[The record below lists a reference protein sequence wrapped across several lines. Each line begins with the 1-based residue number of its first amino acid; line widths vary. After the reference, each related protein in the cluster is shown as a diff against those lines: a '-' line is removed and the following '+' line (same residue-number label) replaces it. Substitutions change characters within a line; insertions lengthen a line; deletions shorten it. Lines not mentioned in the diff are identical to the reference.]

1 MHVCLSMDSQIG
13 MSGLAHAGPVIF
25 ALSVDIC
32 ALGRLLGMSYNSR
45 RGTV

>member
-1 MHVCLSMDSQIG
+1 MHVRLSMGSQIG
-13 MSGLAHAGPVIF
+13 TSGLAHAGPVVF

>member
-1 MHVCLSMDSQIG
+1 MHVGLSMDSQIG
-13 MSGLAHAGPVIF
+13 TPGLAHAGPVIF
-25 ALSVDIC
+25 ARSVDIC

>member
-1 MHVCLSMDSQIG
+1 MHVLVDG
-13 MSGLAHAGPVIF
+13 LANRTSGLAHAGPVIF
-25 ALSVDIC
+25 ALSVDMC